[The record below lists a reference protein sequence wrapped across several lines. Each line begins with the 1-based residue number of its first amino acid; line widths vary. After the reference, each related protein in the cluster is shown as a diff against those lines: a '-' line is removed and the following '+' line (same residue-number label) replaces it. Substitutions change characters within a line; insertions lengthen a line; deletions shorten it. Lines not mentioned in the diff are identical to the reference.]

1 MISITPLIT
10 RSTDDVLDA
19 VLTAIVDDQCPQI
32 THLITRSVDML
43 DALLTVMVDISVTHL
58 ITSSTDD
65 DVLDT
70 LLTLQCGN
78 MAREGLRTLVVA
90 KKVLTEEQYQD
101 FEVSF
106 TTVYRKCTHP
116 LHRHTCAHCCRIGCG
131 VIMKHLH
138 LVWLT
143 LIH

>member
-1 MISITPLIT
+1 
-10 RSTDDVLDA
+10 
-19 VLTAIVDDQCPQI
+19 
-32 THLITRSVDML
+32 ML
-43 DALLTVMVDISVTHL
+43 DTLLAVMVDRSVTHL
-58 ITSSTDD
+58 VTSSTD

-70 LLTLQCGN
+70 LLAVQCGN

-116 LHRHTCAHCCRIGCG
+116 LHRHTCAHCCRIGYA
-131 VIMKHLH
+131 VIQKHLH

-143 LIH
+143 LIHWYCTLIHQLSKN

>member
-1 MISITPLIT
+1 M
-10 RSTDDVLDA
+10 LDA
-19 VLTAIVDDQCPQI
+19 VLTAIVDDQCHQI

-43 DALLTVMVDISVTHL
+43 DALLTVMVDTSVTHL
-58 ITSSTDD
+58 VTSSTD

-70 LLTLQCGN
+70 LLAVQCGN

-116 LHRHTCAHCCRIGCG
+116 LHRRTCAHCCRIGYA
-131 VIMKHLH
+131 VIQKHLH

-143 LIH
+143 LIHWYCTLIHQLSKN